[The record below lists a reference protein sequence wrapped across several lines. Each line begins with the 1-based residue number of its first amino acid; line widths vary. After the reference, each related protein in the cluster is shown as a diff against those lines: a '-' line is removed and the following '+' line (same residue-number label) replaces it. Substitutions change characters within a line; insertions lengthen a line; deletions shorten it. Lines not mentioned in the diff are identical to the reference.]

1 MDTADGTEP
10 PILNEFRAMLPG
22 VPVSKLERWACYD
35 ACCQNGVRLA
45 ISTGEQRVY
54 ANILLTVGVA

>member
-1 MDTADGTEP
+1 MDPGDGPEP
-10 PILNEFRAMLPG
+10 PICDEFRALLPG
-22 VPVSKLERWACYD
+22 VPVSKLERWAYYD
-35 ACCQNGVRLA
+35 ECCKDGVRLA